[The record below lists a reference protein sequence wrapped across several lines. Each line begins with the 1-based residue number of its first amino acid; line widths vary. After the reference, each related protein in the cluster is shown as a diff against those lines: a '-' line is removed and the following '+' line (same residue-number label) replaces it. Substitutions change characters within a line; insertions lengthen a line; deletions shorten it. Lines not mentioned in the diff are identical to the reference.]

1 MTSADPEEVVTAAG
15 EGITVEKS
23 FEPDDFPVPAIAF
36 VVSSDRNEA
45 VSIRLADDIP
55 DDVEPENIG
64 FHPKYGAEFWD
75 VEDDSIVFEREIE
88 AGEEYTTVY
97 GLRGG
102 GADLAAKFMSAPRL
116 ESVDPPLEEGDEDEP
131 VDPPLEED
139 SENEPVTSPLEE
151 GGENESVDPEDR
163 PDPIDLDTGDSTEI
177 DVEDSSDPETEG
189 SAEPGDD
196 PIADEAQVDTSEI
209 EIDSSTEEPTA
220 REGIDTED
228 GSEPPVQPTGD
239 SQLLE
244 ALATEIRAADPDDP
258 DLRTLRDALGLDPVR
273 ASVETRIEHLQSS
286 VADLEAYTEALEE
299 FLDENGDAQQL
310 IEDVRSEYE
319 ETTARLDAV
328 EELAEDATDSAESI
342 EEHFEAELAELD
354 AEIEAL
360 QADIDTLSA
369 DLSEVTEMRT
379 RLANALGGL
388 AEGPSDS
395 GDDE

>member
-15 EGITVEKS
+15 DGITVEKS

-116 ESVDPPLEEGDEDEP
+116 ESVDPPLEE
-131 VDPPLEED
+131 D

-151 GGENESVDPEDR
+151 GGENDSIDPPLEEGSENDSVDPEDR
-163 PDPIDLDTGDSTEI
+163 PDPIDLDTGDSTES
-177 DVEDSSDPETEG
+177 DVEDSSDPETGG

-209 EIDSSTEEPTA
+209 ELDSSAEEPTA
-220 REGIDTED
+220 GEGIDTEG

-319 ETTARLDAV
+319 ETTVRLDAV

-342 EEHFEAELAELD
+342 EDRFEAELAELD

-388 AEGPSDS
+388 AEEPSDS

>member
-15 EGITVEKS
+15 DGITVEKS

-45 VSIRLADDIP
+45 VSIRLVDDIP

-64 FHPKYGAEFWD
+64 FHPKYGAEFWG

-88 AGEEYTTVY
+88 AGEGYTTVY

-102 GADLAAKFMSAPRL
+102 GAELAAKFMNAPRL
-116 ESVDPPLEEGDEDEP
+116 ESVEPPLEDEAESGSD
-131 VDPPLEED
+131 D
-139 SENEPVTSPLEE
+139 SE
-151 GGENESVDPEDR
+151 DP
-163 PDPIDLDTGDSTEI
+163 PDPIDIDTDDPTES
-177 DVEDSSDPETEG
+177 DVEDSPNLEAEG
-189 SAEPGDD
+189 SAEPEDD
-196 PIADEAQVDTSEI
+196 PLADGDQVDTSEL
-209 EIDSSTEEPTA
+209 ELETSTDEATAEEV
-220 REGIDTED
+220 IDTGDASESPVQSTRDESTPSED
-228 GSEPPVQPTGD
+228 G
-239 SQLLE
+239 QLLE

-273 ASVETRIEHLQSS
+273 ASVETRIEHLQSA
-286 VADLEAYTEALEE
+286 VADLEAYIDALEE

-319 ETTARLDAV
+319 EATARLDTV
-328 EELAEDATDSAESI
+328 EELAEDATESAESV
-342 EEHFEAELAELD
+342 EGRFEAELAELD
-354 AEIEAL
+354 AEIETL
-360 QADIDTLSA
+360 QADIDSLSD

-388 AEGPSDS
+388 AEDPSDS
-395 GDDE
+395 AGDE